1 MYKYDLYKYT
11 YINASFLDSEQMT
24 NTAVQRR
31 KGFFFFFKKKS
42 PLGSE
47 SEIEEQNSSS
57 VF

>member
-31 KGFFFFFKKKS
+31 KGFFFFFKKS